1 MSDAAPRLATI
12 LTRHRVVVRFGDCDL
27 LGHVNNA
34 KYLTYIESARI
45 DLWRAQLGFLR
56 SHVIDEHGKRGH
68 GFILARAEVDF
79 RAQSR
84 YGDTLEV
91 RLGLGSFGRSS
102 LTYDY
107 DVVRV
112 GDETLVAVAK
122 TVQVWFDYDAERPV
136 PISDDMRTKLAR
148 PVDN

>member
-12 LTRHRVVVRFGDCDL
+12 LTRHRVIVRFGDCDL

-56 SHVIDEHGKRGH
+56 SHIIDEHGKRGH

-91 RLGLGSFGRSS
+91 RLGLGAFGRSS

-112 GDETLVAVAK
+112 GDDTLVATAR
-122 TVQVWFDYDAERPV
+122 TVQVWFDYDENRSL
-136 PISDDMRTKLAR
+136 PIGDDLKIKLAT
-148 PVDN
+148 PI

>member
-12 LTRHRVVVRFGDCDL
+12 LTRHRVTVRFGDCDL

-91 RLGLGSFGRSS
+91 RLGLGRFGRSS

-112 GDETLVAVAK
+112 GDDTLVAVAK
-122 TVQVWFDYDAERPV
+122 TVQVWFDYDGNRSL
-136 PISDDMRTKLAR
+136 PIGDDLKVKLST
-148 PVDN
+148 PI

>member
-112 GDETLVAVAK
+112 GDDTLVAVAK
-122 TVQVWFDYDAERPV
+122 TVQVWFDYDENRSL
-136 PISDDMRTKLAR
+136 PIGDDLKVKLSK
-148 PVDN
+148 PI

>member
-1 MSDAAPRLATI
+1 MSEAGPRLATI
-12 LTRHRVVVRFGDCDL
+12 LTRHRVTVRFGDCDL

-91 RLGLGSFGRSS
+91 RLGLGAFGRSS

-112 GDETLVAVAK
+112 GDEALVATAK
-122 TVQVWFDYDAERPV
+122 TVQVWFDYDENRSL
-136 PISDDMRTKLAR
+136 PIGEALKVKLST
-148 PVDN
+148 PI

>member
-12 LTRHRVVVRFGDCDL
+12 LTRHRVTVRFGDCDL
-27 LGHVNNA
+27 LSHVNNA

-56 SHVIDEHGKRGH
+56 SHVIDKHGKRGH

-91 RLGLGSFGRSS
+91 RLGLGAFGRSS

-112 GDETLVAVAK
+112 GDDTLVAVAK
-122 TVQVWFDYDAERPV
+122 TVQVWFDYDENRSL
-136 PISDDMRTKLAR
+136 PIGDDLKVKLST
-148 PVDN
+148 PI